1 MIKLAHRVGLP
12 FLRADAAFSK
22 DSNMNKKSS
31 ILRRVQLPRTPADW
45 LEAVMN
51 FIFFL
56 CGMLAVGCVVL
67 ITVYM
72 VVSGVPAIHKIGL
85 FRFLLGTEWA
95 STAADPKF
103 GILPF
108 ILSSVYGTLGATLI
122 GVPIGLL
129 TAVFLSKAAGP
140 KVRTVV
146 VTAIELLSGIPS
158 VVFGLLGMQVLVPAV
173 AKTFGKA
180 SGACL
185 LSAIVVLSIMILP
198 SIVSVSVT
206 ALNAVPPEY
215 EQGSLALGATDT
227 ETWFKISVP
236 AAKSGIAAGVV
247 LGIGRAIGEA
257 MAVMM
262 VAGNSPNMPDSVFRS
277 VTFLTTAIAK
287 EMSYAGGLQRQAL
300 FSIAL
305 VLFVFIMIINVVL
318 NVVLKGGDRDA

>member
-1 MIKLAHRVGLP
+1 M
-12 FLRADAAFSK
+12 
-22 DSNMNKKSS
+22 
-31 ILRRVQLPRTPADW
+31 
-45 LEAVMN
+45 
-51 FIFFL
+51 
-56 CGMLAVGCVVL
+56 
-67 ITVYM
+67 
-72 VVSGVPAIHKIGL
+72 
-85 FRFLLGTEWA
+85 
-95 STAADPKF
+95 
-103 GILPF
+103 
-108 ILSSVYGTLGATLI
+108 
-122 GVPIGLL
+122 
-129 TAVFLSKAAGP
+129 FLSKAAGP
-140 KVRTVV
+140 RVRAVV

-173 AKTFGKA
+173 AQTFGKA

-236 AAKSGIAAGVV
+236 AAKSGIAAGIV

-262 VAGNSPNMPDSVFRS
+262 VAGNSPNMPTSLFKS

-305 VLFVFIMIINVVL
+305 VL
-318 NVVLKGGDRDA
+318 

>member
-1 MIKLAHRVGLP
+1 MKQTV
-12 FLRADAAFSK
+12 
-22 DSNMNKKSS
+22 SS
-31 ILRRVQLPRTPADW
+31 PRRLELPRNAAEW
-45 LEAVMN
+45 LEAIMN
-51 FIFFL
+51 FLFFL
-56 CGMLAVGCVVL
+56 CGILAVGCVVL
-67 ITVYM
+67 ISAYM
-72 VVSGVPAIHKIGL
+72 VISGVPAIRQIGL
-85 FRFLLGTEWA
+85 FRFLFGTEWA

-108 ILSSVYGTLGATLI
+108 LLSSIYGTLGATLI
-122 GVPIGLL
+122 GVPVGLL

-140 KVRTVV
+140 RVRAVV

-173 AKTFGKA
+173 AQTFGKA

-185 LSAIVVLSIMILP
+185 LSAIVVLSIMSQLP

-236 AAKSGIAAGVV
+236 AAKSGIAAGIV

-262 VAGNSPNMPDSVFRS
+262 VAGNSPNMPTSLFKS

-287 EMSYAGGLQRQAL
+287 EMSYASGLQKQAL

-305 VLFVFIMIINVVL
+305 VLFLFIMLINVVL
-318 NVVLKGGDRDA
+318 NIVLKGGSRNE